1 MGSYKHEDMSALD
14 ITKVRDYVTFMALT
28 STKQGKNGQEALDRF
43 MEKVKENSD
52 DGEDNDKAWI
62 KFCEK
67 EKSQS

>member
-1 MGSYKHEDMSALD
+1 
-14 ITKVRDYVTFMALT
+14 MALT